1 MASVIHDK
9 SGLKRIQFVNG
20 GRSRTLRI
28 GRMDNKNAET
38 LRLRIGR
45 LLEAK
50 LTGALDGETARW
62 LAALDDSFHDRL
74 QALGVVGPR
83 ARKQSVTLADLWAR
97 FKDTKVIKPATAAIY
112 ARVQKSMEEHFG
124 ADLGLDS
131 IGPEQAEGWCKALAD
146 DGLARATRSKLIQ
159 VARQLFGR
167 AEMWGLIPTSPF
179 RGIKPGTQVNPARQA
194 YIPLSDLEKIL
205 EACGSHEWKCIFAL
219 ARLSGVRCPSEI
231 AGLRWGDVDFG
242 SGLMTVTSPK
252 CEHHGEAGMR
262 VVPIVPRLHEVL
274 MDAFTAA
281 AAGAVYVVPKLRYA
295 DTNLRTQAH
304 RILARAGL
312 QPPPK
317 LFVNLRASRATDWA
331 QEHGGHVAAKWLGHS
346 PLIALKH
353 YAQVRPEDFERATG
367 RRMGDANLTQSGADK
382 SVPGEDNDH
391 AQPRNRPQKPLLSAA
406 VSSGPEREWAILAPN
421 SLGRS
426 RRIREF
432 RM

>member
-9 SGLKRIQFVNG
+9 SGLNRIQFVDG

-38 LRLRIGR
+38 LRLRIER

-50 LTGALDGETARW
+50 FTGALDGETARW

-74 QALGVVGPR
+74 LALGIVEPR
-83 ARKQSVTLADLWAR
+83 SRKQAVTLARLWTR
-97 FKDTKVIKPATAAIY
+97 FNDTKVIKPTTAAIY
-112 ARVQKSMEEHFG
+112 RRVQKSMEEHFG
-124 ADLGLDS
+124 ADAALDA

-167 AEMWGLIPTSPF
+167 AELWGLIAKSPF

-194 YIPLSDLEKIL
+194 YIPLSDLEKII
-205 EACGSHEWKCIFAL
+205 EACGSQEWKCIFGL
-219 ARLSGVRCPSEI
+219 ARLAGLRCPSEI
-231 AGLRWGDVDFG
+231 SGLRWGDVDFG

-252 CEHHGEAGMR
+252 TEHHGEAGMR
-262 VVPIVPRLHEVL
+262 VVPLVPRLHELL

-281 AAGAVYVVPKLRYA
+281 DAGAVYVVPKLRYA

-304 RILARAGL
+304 RVMARAGL

-367 RRMGDANLTQSGADK
+367 RKKGDAILTQSGADR
-382 SVPGEDNDH
+382 SIPGED
-391 AQPRNRPQKPLLSAA
+391 AAGAKPRNRPEKPLLSAA
-406 VSSGPEREWAILAPN
+406 VPSGPEREWAILDSN
-421 SLGRS
+421 Q
-426 RRIREF
+426 
-432 RM
+432 